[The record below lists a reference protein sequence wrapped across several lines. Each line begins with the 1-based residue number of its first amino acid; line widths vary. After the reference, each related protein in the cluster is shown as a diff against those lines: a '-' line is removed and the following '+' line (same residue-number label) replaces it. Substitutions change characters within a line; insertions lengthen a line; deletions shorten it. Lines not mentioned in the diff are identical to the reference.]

1 MSSFNK
7 TFESLKNG
15 KRVFGSNSAPRKS
28 ALNRPSQSAIRVTR
42 FPAARTDTIFYTR

>member
-15 KRVFGSNSAPRKS
+15 KRVFGKNQPCGGHEMDDN
-28 ALNRPSQSAIRVTR
+28 LYV
-42 FPAARTDTIFYTR
+42 